1 MPSQLFV
8 YSDSILG
15 QLLFYVE
22 VTKTKTKKYV
32 AGGSESRQLHIFPR
46 RVVISHHPSPRPTL
60 HAVNKKEEE
69 GQLNLSRA
77 IIIKVEDMNLT
88 GQENL

>member
-1 MPSQLFV
+1 
-8 YSDSILG
+8 
-15 QLLFYVE
+15 
-22 VTKTKTKKYV
+22 
-32 AGGSESRQLHIFPR
+32 
-46 RVVISHHPSPRPTL
+46 VVISHHPSSRPTL
-60 HAVNKKEEE
+60 HAVNKKLKK